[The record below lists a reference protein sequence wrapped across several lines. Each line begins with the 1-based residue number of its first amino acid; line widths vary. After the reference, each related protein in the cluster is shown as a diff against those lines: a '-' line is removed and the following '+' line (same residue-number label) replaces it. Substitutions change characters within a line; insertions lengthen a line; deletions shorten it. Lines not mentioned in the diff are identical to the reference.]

1 MRGPTCSLDRC
12 FGLFSTSILRRPT
25 PMAPDETMMTL
36 WPSFLS
42 FTAVSTMD
50 VRMERSGSWLFSST
64 MELVPGGCVSN
75 VQGLGSVVLCWV
87 SLTELDHDAKGT
99 RTPHGCTMKA
109 DSSQCVSQAETGR
122 GVRSQE
128 QGARCIISFLRDFS
142 LTQIPTRFHYIA
154 SGPRLLAGCCS
165 GVL

>member
-36 WPSFLS
+36 WPSFRSL
-42 FTAVSTMD
+42 TAVSTMD

-75 VQGLGSVVLCWV
+75 VQGLGCVVLGWV

-109 DSSQCVSQAETGR
+109 DSQSVRESGRDRSTGAKPR
-122 GVRSQE
+122 AGSAVHHF
-128 QGARCIISFLRDFS
+128 ISAGFLSYTDSNPFPLYS
-142 LTQIPTRFHYIA
+142 I
-154 SGPRLLAGCCS
+154 GPSAAGCCS